1 VECES
6 VTLSRP
12 VPMLLKPIAGPLVS
26 KVARES
32 MERSLIALR
41 ERFKAPAAK
50 PLPPLPPKP
59 PKAAAALPPSP
70 PPPVRRAP

>member
-1 VECES
+1 VVECES

-12 VPMLLKPIAGPLVS
+12 VPMLLKPIAGPLVN

-41 ERFKAPAAK
+41 ERFKAPLAK
-50 PLPPLPPKP
+50 PLPPP

-70 PPPVRRAP
+70 PLQVRCAS